1 MNMQS
6 RPVDSAMADNRPEKR
21 IIRNLWLEEVLA
33 VAKRNPS
40 SEEPFYLTLPG
51 AEGRDIQLL
60 IENGLVSLTEVGSIA
75 EEDQGKVVAVESN
88 NQAVLKLQKKFAGL
102 CIRQVNF
109 GSFIRS
115 EGQFSWPEGK
125 DEKYCRA
132 RVVNLDLNSP
142 LKAEVRS
149 GDVVFPVLAWID
161 KLCQIHA
168 KEPRIDWTLCL
179 TLHGEVVWPEEV
191 NHYTQKFLCE
201 NIGREPK
208 FDEGCKEIFNEKLYQ
223 VATGEDVPNF
233 TELDREDQQKLIMV
247 MVPKIIARLVHD
259 KGWRVKTERNLM
271 YGGGNRAPMVTWIV
285 KFTWAKEAMAEP
297 DATYREALRDIFSG
311 IGVVTD
317 NGKIS

>member
-60 IENGLVSLTEVGSIA
+60 IENGLISLTEVGSIA
-75 EEDQGKVVAVESN
+75 EKDQGKVVAVESN

-109 GSFIRS
+109 RSLIRS
-115 EGQFSWPEGK
+115 EGQFKWPEGK

-142 LKAEVRS
+142 LKAEMRN

-271 YGGGNRAPMVTWIV
+271 YGGVNRAPMVTWIV
-285 KFTWAKEAMAEP
+285 KFTWGKEAIAEP
-297 DATYREALRDIFSG
+297 DATYREALREIFSG

-317 NGKIS
+317 TGKIS